1 MLAADTSVSPL
12 YVYCAQ
18 SILLLVNLALG
29 VGYTMD
35 YAELDRAGPG
45 HTSYEVN
52 IHCDQ
57 KALPEDETFGKFP

>member
-1 MLAADTSVSPL
+1 MVIVHFIA
-12 YVYCAQ
+12 
-18 SILLLVNLALG
+18 VNLALG